1 MRKTLLV
8 LLALSVVGALP
19 ASSAHADSPGQE
31 VAYGAG
37 SVFGTLL
44 YAPFKTTFCVV
55 GAVTSGLALPFSG
68 PHGSARMVTAACAG
82 TWAITPA
89 VLKGQQ
95 PVRFAGEPRPAT
107 FEPRSTTLE
116 PWPTTSEPQPT
127 TSELQPAASE
137 PRPAT
142 SEPQPITSEPQP
154 TTSEP
159 RSTIKDWHDVD
170 ENSPSAAPR

>member
-8 LLALSVVGALP
+8 LLALSVVGALA
-19 ASSAHADSPGQE
+19 ASPAHADSPGQE

-68 PHGSARMVTAACAG
+68 PQGSGRMITAACAG

-89 VLKGQQ
+89 VLKGEE
-95 PVRFAGEPRPAT
+95 PVRFVGEPQAAT
-107 FEPRSTTLE
+107 SEPRSTTLE
-116 PWPTTSEPQPT
+116 PWPTTSEPQP
-127 TSELQPAASE
+127 ARSE
-137 PRPAT
+137 PQPTSQPEPAT
-142 SEPQPITSEPQP
+142 SEEQPATSERQP

-159 RSTIKDWHDVD
+159 RSTIKDWHEVD
-170 ENSPSAAPR
+170 ENSPAAAPR

>member
-8 LLALSVVGALP
+8 VLVLSVVGALAAGP
-19 ASSAHADSPGQE
+19 AHADSPGQE

-44 YAPFKTTFCVV
+44 YAPLKTSFCVV

-68 PHGSARMVTAACAG
+68 PQGSARMATAACAG

-89 VLKGQQ
+89 VLKGQE
-95 PVRFAGEPRPAT
+95 PVRFVGEPRPAT
-107 FEPRSTTLE
+107 SEPRSTTSE
-116 PWPTTSEPQPT
+116 PWPTTSEPQPAT
-127 TSELQPAASE
+127 LE
-137 PRPAT
+137 PRPA
-142 SEPQPITSEPQP
+142 TSEPQP

-159 RSTIKDWHDVD
+159 RSAIKDWHEVD

>member
-8 LLALSVVGALP
+8 LLALSVVGALA
-19 ASSAHADSPGQE
+19 ASPAHADSPGQE

-44 YAPFKTTFCVV
+44 YAPFKTTFCVL

-68 PHGSARMVTAACAG
+68 PQGSARMATAACAG

-89 VLKGQQ
+89 VLKGQE
-95 PVRFAGEPRPAT
+95 PVRFVGDPRPAT
-107 FEPRSTTLE
+107 SEPRSTTSE
-116 PWPTTSEPQPT
+116 PWPTTSEPQPAT
-127 TSELQPAASE
+127 SE

-142 SEPQPITSEPQP
+142 SRPATSEPQP

-159 RSTIKDWHDVD
+159 RSTIKEWHEVD
-170 ENSPSAAPR
+170 DNSPSAAPR